1 MESKI
6 INIDEIMDY
15 KAVIG
20 AVGMLSSLT
29 LNQVSAG
36 VSLLIGLVTLGYM
49 MTKWYGEWHRVKH
62 EQEQRKEQ

>member
-1 MESKI
+1 MKSNM

-20 AVGMLSSLT
+20 TVGLLSSLT
-29 LNQVSAG
+29 LNQVFAG

-49 MTKWYGEWHRVKH
+49 TTKWYGEWHRIKH
-62 EQEQRKEQ
+62 EQRKRK

>member
-1 MESKI
+1 M

-20 AVGMLSSLT
+20 TVGLLSSLT

-49 MTKWYGEWHRVKH
+49 TTKWYGEWQRIKH
-62 EQEQRKEQ
+62 EQRKRK

>member
-1 MESKI
+1 MNSQM

-20 AVGMLSSLT
+20 TIGLLSSVT

-36 VSLLIGLVTLGYM
+36 VSLLIGLATLGYM
-49 MTKWYGEWHRVKH
+49 LTKWYGEWNRVKH
-62 EQEQRKEQ
+62 EQQKRNK

>member
-1 MESKI
+1 
-6 INIDEIMDY
+6 MDY
-15 KAVIG
+15 KAMIG

-49 MTKWYGEWHRVKH
+49 MTKWYGEWNRIKH
-62 EQEQRKEQ
+62 EQDQRNK

>member
-1 MESKI
+1 MNSNM

-20 AVGMLSSLT
+20 TVGLLSSLT

-49 MTKWYGEWHRVKH
+49 TTKWYGEWQRIKH
-62 EQEQRKEQ
+62 EQRKRK

>member
-1 MESKI
+1 MNSKI

-20 AVGMLSSLT
+20 TVGLLSSLT

-49 MTKWYGEWHRVKH
+49 TTKWYGEWQRIKH
-62 EQEQRKEQ
+62 EQRKRK

>member
-1 MESKI
+1 MNSNV

-20 AVGMLSSLT
+20 TVGLLSSLT

-49 MTKWYGEWHRVKH
+49 TTKWYGEWQRIKH
-62 EQEQRKEQ
+62 EQRKRK

>member
-1 MESKI
+1 
-6 INIDEIMDY
+6 MDY

-20 AVGMLSSLT
+20 TVGLLSSLT

-49 MTKWYGEWHRVKH
+49 TTKWYGEWQRIKH
-62 EQEQRKEQ
+62 EQEKRK

>member
-1 MESKI
+1 
-6 INIDEIMDY
+6 MDY

-20 AVGMLSSLT
+20 TVGLLSSLT

-49 MTKWYGEWHRVKH
+49 TTKWYGEWQRIKH
-62 EQEQRKEQ
+62 EQRKRK

>member
-1 MESKI
+1 MNSNM

-29 LNQVSAG
+29 LSQVSAG

-49 MTKWYGEWHRVKH
+49 TTKWYGEWQRIKH
-62 EQEQRKEQ
+62 EQEQRDK

>member
-1 MESKI
+1 M

-20 AVGMLSSLT
+20 TVGLLSSLT

-49 MTKWYGEWHRVKH
+49 TTKWYGEWQRIKH
-62 EQEQRKEQ
+62 EQEKRK

>member
-1 MESKI
+1 M

-20 AVGMLSSLT
+20 TIGLLSSVT

-36 VSLLIGLVTLGYM
+36 VSLLIGLATLGYM
-49 MTKWYGEWHRVKH
+49 LTKWYGEWNRVKH
-62 EQEQRKEQ
+62 EQQKRNK

>member
-15 KAVIG
+15 KAMIG

-49 MTKWYGEWHRVKH
+49 MTKWYGEWNRIKH
-62 EQEQRKEQ
+62 EQDQRNK

>member
-6 INIDEIMDY
+6 INIYEIMDY
-15 KAVIG
+15 KAMIG

-49 MTKWYGEWHRVKH
+49 MTKWYGEWHRIKH
-62 EQEQRKEQ
+62 EQDQRNK

>member
-1 MESKI
+1 MNSNM

-29 LNQVSAG
+29 LSQVSAG

-49 MTKWYGEWHRVKH
+49 TTKWYGEWQRIKH
-62 EQEQRKEQ
+62 EQKNRK

>member
-1 MESKI
+1 
-6 INIDEIMDY
+6 MDY

-20 AVGMLSSLT
+20 TVGLLSSLT

-49 MTKWYGEWHRVKH
+49 TTKWYGEWQRIKH
-62 EQEQRKEQ
+62 EQIKRK

>member
-1 MESKI
+1 
-6 INIDEIMDY
+6 MDY